1 MPPSRSTDPD
11 RSGALGVGGSKEFC
25 IPTKQDRTARRERQA
40 QEMEAN
46 QSELRTSIAAS
57 KRLVDEA
64 DAMIHRHR
72 EECAAAESG

>member
-1 MPPSRSTDPD
+1 M
-11 RSGALGVGGSKEFC
+11 
-25 IPTKQDRTARRERQA
+25 ARRERQA

-72 EECAAAESG
+72 EECAAAESD